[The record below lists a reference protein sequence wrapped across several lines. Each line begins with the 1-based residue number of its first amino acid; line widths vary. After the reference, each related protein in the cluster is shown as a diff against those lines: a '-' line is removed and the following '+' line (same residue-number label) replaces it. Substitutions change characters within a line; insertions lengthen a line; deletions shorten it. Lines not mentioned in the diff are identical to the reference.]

1 LGDRL
6 TRLTAATMSP
16 VPVAA
21 AQYLRMS
28 SEHQRYSL
36 HNQAQGIAA
45 YAAANGY
52 QLVRSYYDPGR
63 SGLTLRKRIGLQALL
78 SDALQPDRQ
87 FEAVLVFDVTR
98 WGRFQ
103 DLDQSAH
110 YEFICRQA
118 GVAVI
123 YCAEAF
129 ANDGSASAA
138 LVKELKRLMAAEY
151 SRELSRKV
159 AAAKRLQAQLGFRM
173 GGPLIFG
180 VDRVLL
186 DVRGRPRVTLQRGVH
201 KAQADERVIL
211 THGPQAEVKTVRRIF
226 RRFVADAHTP
236 SEIARELNR
245 EGVAFIGR
253 RLWSRDAVVRLLRH
267 ELMIGVYTYNR
278 TSHRLQGR
286 LVERPPA
293 EWVRVKV
300 FDPIVPLSE
309 FRRAQARLGAVRRRQ
324 SPHQM
329 LLSLK
334 SLLQAQG
341 RLSAALIDAARETP
355 CVNSYFRYFGSLRG
369 AYAAIG
375 YSAAVGGRR
384 GEPYRER

>member
-1 LGDRL
+1 MLF
-6 TRLTAATMSP
+6 
-16 VPVAA
+16 
-21 AQYLRMS
+21 
-28 SEHQRYSL
+28 
-36 HNQAQGIAA
+36 
-45 YAAANGY
+45 
-52 QLVRSYYDPGR
+52 RS
-63 SGLTLRKRIGLQALL
+63 
-78 SDALQPDRQ
+78 
-87 FEAVLVFDVTR
+87 
-98 WGRFQ
+98 
-103 DLDQSAH
+103 
-110 YEFICRQA
+110 
-118 GVAVI
+118 
-123 YCAEAF
+123 
-129 ANDGSASAA
+129 
-138 LVKELKRLMAAEY
+138 
-151 SRELSRKV
+151 
-159 AAAKRLQAQLGFRM
+159 
-173 GGPLIFG
+173 
-180 VDRVLL
+180 
-186 DVRGRPRVTLQRGVH
+186 
-201 KAQADERVIL
+201 
-211 THGPQAEVKTVRRIF
+211 
-226 RRFVADAHTP
+226 RFVADAHTP